1 MRSQTFDLG
10 AYRFMRAE
18 APYCYDPAIETA
30 EQGLVHCALALARA
44 EQALRSQPDV
54 WVEWEP
60 DLDGTAIG
68 EHPAWGCV
76 LYRDRDDC
84 VEAVCSLWGVDAAP
98 HHPYRRVVAA
108 ELALEA
114 GLGDQPDRRRA
125 TDGP

>member
-1 MRSQTFDLG
+1 MRGSTFDLD
-10 AYRFMRAE
+10 AYRFMREE
-18 APYCYDPAIETA
+18 APYCYAPAVETP
-30 EQGLVHCALALARA
+30 EQGLVRWALARA
-44 EQALRSQPDV
+44 EQALRSRGDV

-60 DLDGTAIG
+60 DPGGTATG

-76 LYRDRDDC
+76 LYRDSDDDG
-84 VEAVCSLWGVDAAP
+84 VEAVCSLWGVDAAA

-114 GLGDQPDRRRA
+114 GLSDQHNRRSA